1 MIETSILVIEDSTT
15 LRKEIIQTLQDHSL
29 ATCYHEAADGLAGL
43 KILLERKI
51 ELVLCDVEMPLL
63 DGFKFLSM
71 VRAREELRDIPVL
84 LLTGK
89 DDMDSKVKGLEQ
101 GASDYITKPFDAS
114 ELVARAKLHLK
125 MKKLQDELRRA
136 NEILLEISHI
146 DHLTG
151 LYNRRY
157 LMDILEREF
166 LRTKRS
172 GSSLAFLI
180 LDLDYFKDINDT
192 YGHQEGDK
200 VLAHSAAVFREQ
212 LRRYDTPV
220 RFGGDEF
227 VAVLPE
233 ASVCDAMT
241 VADRIQK
248 ALAEITFLGKLERL
262 RMTASLGFAV
272 YPGEGVN
279 TVEELIRAA
288 DNALYRA
295 KARGRNCAVGPPP
308 SA

>member
-1 MIETSILVIEDSTT
+1 MIETSILVIEDLTS
-15 LRKEIIQTLQDHSL
+15 LRKEIIQTLQDTTL
-29 ATCYHEAADGLAGL
+29 ATCYHEAADGLAGV
-43 KILLERKI
+43 KILLESKI
-51 ELVLCDVEMPLL
+51 DLVLCDVEMPLL

-89 DDMDSKVKGLEQ
+89 DDMDSKVRGLEQ
-101 GASDYITKPFDAS
+101 GASDYITKPFDAG
-114 ELVARAKLHLK
+114 ELVARVKLHLK

-180 LDLDYFKDINDT
+180 LDLDHFKDVNDT
-192 YGHQEGDK
+192 YGHQGGDE
-200 VLAHSAAVFREQ
+200 VLTRAAVVFREQ

-248 ALAEITFLGKLERL
+248 ALADITFSGKLARL
-262 RMTASLGFAV
+262 RITASLGFAV
-272 YPGEGVN
+272 FPGEGVD

-288 DNALYRA
+288 DTALYRA
-295 KARGRNCAVGPPP
+295 KARGRNCAVGPPLP
-308 SA
+308 A

>member
-1 MIETSILVIEDSTT
+1 MIVTSILVIEDSTT

-29 ATCYHEAADGLAGL
+29 ATSYHEAADGLAGL
-43 KILLERKI
+43 KILLEIKI
-51 ELVLCDVEMPLL
+51 DLVLCDVEMPLL

-71 VRAREELRDIPVL
+71 VRVREELRDIPVL

-180 LDLDYFKDINDT
+180 LDLDHFKDINDT
-192 YGHQEGDK
+192 YGHQEGDV
-200 VLAHSAAVFREQ
+200 VLTRSATVFRDQ

-241 VADRIQK
+241 VA
-248 ALAEITFLGKLERL
+248 ERV
-262 RMTASLGFAV
+262 RTTS
-272 YPGEGVN
+272 
-279 TVEELIRAA
+279 
-288 DNALYRA
+288 
-295 KARGRNCAVGPPP
+295 P
-308 SA
+308 S

>member
-1 MIETSILVIEDSTT
+1 MVETNILVIEDSIT
-15 LRKEIIQTLQDHSL
+15 LRREIIQTLQAHSL
-29 ATCYHEAADGLAGL
+29 ATCYHEAGDGLEGL
-43 KILLERKI
+43 KFLLEIKMD
-51 ELVLCDVEMPLL
+51 LVLCDVEMPRL
-63 DGFKFLSM
+63 DGFRFLTL

-89 DDMDSKVKGLEQ
+89 DDIPSKVRGLEQ

-136 NEILLEISHI
+136 NEILLDISNT

-157 LMDILEREF
+157 LMDVLEREF
-166 LRTKRS
+166 LRSSRK
-172 GSSLAFLI
+172 GSLLSFLI
-180 LDLDYFKDINDT
+180 IDIDHFKEINDKF
-192 YGHQEGDK
+192 GHQEGDV
-200 VLAHSAAVFREQ
+200 VLTRAATAFRDQ
-212 LRRYDTPV
+212 LRCYDTPI

-233 ASVCDAMT
+233 TSLPDAMT
-241 VADRIQK
+241 VAERVRK
-248 ALAEITFLGKLERL
+248 ALDAITFSGKLEK
-262 RMTASLGFAV
+262 MKITASLGLAV
-272 YPGEGVN
+272 YPGEGVK
-279 TVEELIRAA
+279 TVEDLIREA

-295 KARGRNCAVGPPP
+295 KARGRNCADGPLDP
-308 SA
+308 A